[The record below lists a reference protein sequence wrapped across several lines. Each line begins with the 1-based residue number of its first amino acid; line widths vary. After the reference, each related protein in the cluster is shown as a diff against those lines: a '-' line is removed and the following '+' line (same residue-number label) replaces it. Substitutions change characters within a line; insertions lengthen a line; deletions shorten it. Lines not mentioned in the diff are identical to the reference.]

1 MLSEH
6 VQTLLDRKQLRFHG
20 KLVDR
25 SGGVI
30 TGRYSSGS
38 VDDALLVIVV
48 IVVVVVVVV
57 VTLSS

>member
-6 VQTLLDRKQLRFHG
+6 VQTHLDRKQLRFHG
-20 KLVDR
+20 KFVDR

-48 IVVVVVVVV
+48 IVVVAVV